1 MTQPCEGV
9 GSRSSWALQG
19 WWECEM
25 SRFLFSFL
33 SQTEKS
39 ELRSFVEKGPM
50 PEIFTAITAW
60 FTTPGIRI
68 PGILII
74 PVILSQMSGRVI
86 GAFYG

>member
-1 MTQPCEGV
+1 
-9 GSRSSWALQG
+9 
-19 WWECEM
+19 
-25 SRFLFSFL
+25 
-33 SQTEKS
+33 
-39 ELRSFVEKGPM
+39 M